1 MRINL
6 TQNYPIVDIQDNLV
20 FANNGNLVLCYKADL
35 PEVYSLS
42 ETDFEDLHGSWF
54 QALKSLPAGTVI
66 HKQDVYQKLA
76 YSAERLPNTTFLE
89 KATHQH
95 FKGREYISHQT
106 YLFFVWPKNR
116 GLNKSKYVNPFRGI
130 PKAIPEKM
138 TVAVESF
145 TASVRDAIG
154 FLNNSYKLDFTPLK
168 ESEILLMT
176 DTYFNGFNQ
185 DFDTDIVLNKDH
197 GQIGNHYFDVLAVNN
212 ELCFG
217 ESVSSSKTN
226 DAFTS
231 DDFVNRPRWPF

>member
-6 TQNYPIVDIQDNLV
+6 TQNSPIVDIQDNLV

-95 FKGREYISHQT
+95 FKGREYISHQ
-106 YLFFVWPKNR
+106 
-116 GLNKSKYVNPFRGI
+116 
-130 PKAIPEKM
+130 E
-138 TVAVESF
+138 
-145 TASVRDAIG
+145 
-154 FLNNSYKLDFTPLK
+154 
-168 ESEILLMT
+168 
-176 DTYFNGFNQ
+176 
-185 DFDTDIVLNKDH
+185 
-197 GQIGNHYFDVLAVNN
+197 
-212 ELCFG
+212 
-217 ESVSSSKTN
+217 
-226 DAFTS
+226 
-231 DDFVNRPRWPF
+231 